1 MERLIRIV
9 CFWSVVAALIA
20 GCNRLAEECLDVAEA
35 CMETNPDSAYSSLQ
49 CLALREDLTGE
60 ERARYALLR
69 TQAMHKCRI
78 PLESDSLINVAVE
91 YYTGSDDRHR
101 LALSLLYKG
110 LVHKQCSEVLQA
122 VEAFVMSEQAFEEVE
137 DDQYKALLFNH
148 YASLLQKENLLEKS
162 LEYHKKAYQCE
173 LLGDSIHYALSS
185 CGQIAHV
192 YGMMGMPDSS
202 EVYYRQG
209 LSLLGNCRNEKR
221 SSMFLQNYAAF
232 LTNRGQ
238 YDEAERILKESED
251 RLSDSTYIYNV
262 YASLASLYYETG
274 RYEQAQMYGERMLDS
289 RDSLIQCGGFLRLY
303 EIHKR
308 LGEMKTATDYHNLY
322 RHFHSDIVMRRKT
335 AEVAVI
341 PHKLANQELKQENH
355 ALIGWKLWLAI
366 VLVVLV
372 LVAIVIYVKIRKKHR
387 FEQAEKDLELTE
399 SQASLNEAKHSL
411 AKTQDELVATKVSL
425 GQMKGMQARQGDAV
439 GRVKTV
445 LEETKRKHQKEIAR
459 LKDSIKNL
467 EADIFLMKEKERERK
482 YTETELMQNF
492 KMLKKQLKEKTDK
505 LVLIEHQRE
514 IDLRIGHFVM
524 HGRDAI
530 AVDMLLQFRYGE
542 EVQARYDIRS
552 DEYIPMLRNLLE
564 QENPALA
571 EQLEKCELERKKL
584 TMCYLMALGLDDVEM
599 MARAACLAPN
609 SVKAY
614 RKECRELVQSL
625 ESKV

>member
-60 ERARYALLR
+60 QRARYALLR

-122 VEAFVMSEQAFEEVE
+122 VEAFVASEQVFEEVE
-137 DDQYKALLFNH
+137 DDQYKALLCNH
-148 YASLLQKENLLEKS
+148 YASVLQKQGMLDEALRYYKKS
-162 LEYHKKAYQCE
+162 YRYKLS
-173 LLGDSIHYALSS
+173 GDSIHYIVSA
-185 CGQIAHV
+185 CGQIAKVHKML
-192 YGMMGMPDSS
+192 GEMDSAA
-202 EVYYRQG
+202 VYYRRG
-209 LSLLGNCRNEKR
+209 FAYLDGDNCGKKGA
-221 SSMFLQNYAAF
+221 MFMQNYASF
-232 LTNRGQ
+232 LISGRQ
-238 YDEAERILKESED
+238 YAEAERLLMESETAF
-251 RLSDSTYIYNV
+251 SGSEHIYNV
-262 YASLASLYYETG
+262 YSTFSTLYYETG
-274 RYEQAQMYGERMLDS
+274 EYNKALLFGKRMLGS
-289 RDSLIQCGGFLRLY
+289 RDSVMQCSAFLHLY
-303 EIHKR
+303 RAYGK
-308 LGEMKTATDYHNLY
+308 LGETDSVMYFHNLY
-322 RHFHSDIVMRRKT
+322 RQYDSDITLRRKT

-341 PHKLANQELKQENH
+341 PHKLANQELKHENH

-399 SQASLNEAKHSL
+399 SQASLNEAKRSL

-425 GQMKGMQARQGDAV
+425 GQMKGMQSRQGDAV

-482 YTETELMQNF
+482 HTETELMQNF

-514 IDLRIGHFVM
+514 IDLRIDHFVM

-571 EQLEKCELERKKL
+571 EKLEKCELERKKL

>member
-1 MERLIRIV
+1 
-9 CFWSVVAALIA
+9 
-20 GCNRLAEECLDVAEA
+20 LA
-35 CMETNPDSAYSSLQ
+35 T
-49 CLALREDLTGE
+49 
-60 ERARYALLR
+60 
-69 TQAMHKCRI
+69 
-78 PLESDSLINVAVE
+78 
-91 YYTGSDDRHR
+91 
-101 LALSLLYKG
+101 
-110 LVHKQCSEVLQA
+110 
-122 VEAFVMSEQAFEEVE
+122 
-137 DDQYKALLFNH
+137 
-148 YASLLQKENLLEKS
+148 
-162 LEYHKKAYQCE
+162 
-173 LLGDSIHYALSS
+173 
-185 CGQIAHV
+185 
-192 YGMMGMPDSS
+192 
-202 EVYYRQG
+202 
-209 LSLLGNCRNEKR
+209 
-221 SSMFLQNYAAF
+221 
-232 LTNRGQ
+232 
-238 YDEAERILKESED
+238 
-251 RLSDSTYIYNV
+251 
-262 YASLASLYYETG
+262 LYYETEDYARAL
-274 RYEQAQMYGERMLDS
+274 RYAEKMQDS
-289 RDSLIQCGGFLRLY
+289 RDSLMMRGCYFHLY
-303 EIHKR
+303 RIHAR
-308 LGEMKTATDYHNLY
+308 LGDKDVSHEYYKKYTDIHDAIQERVKT
-322 RHFHSDIVMRRKT
+322 K
-335 AEVAVI
+335 EVAVI
-341 PHKLANQELKQENH
+341 PHKVEKQMLVEENQKGRVLRGWLMAVIVVLTMSAFMIHRNQRNRHQRKQDEMSRKILKSEEMHQQVQQEL
-355 ALIGWKLWLAI
+355 
-366 VLVVLV
+366 
-372 LVAIVIYVKIRKKHR
+372 
-387 FEQAEKDLELTE
+387 AEKDLELTE

-459 LKDSIKNL
+459 LKDCIKNL

-552 DEYIPMLRNLLE
+552 DEYIPMLRELLE
-564 QENPALA
+564 QENPSLA
-571 EQLEKCELERKKL
+571 EKLEKCELERKKL